1 MKIILLLLSL
11 LAFSTLSFA
20 GNGRT
25 IHIVSHNKTKVIT
38 DPSKGV
44 NAYKHWSVFPLKRTT
59 YRRAMLYVT
68 YQCPESLHC
77 GEWDYID
84 NIYLRRMGGSSTSS
98 KDIEI
103 ARLISP
109 YGWRFT
115 PSWKFTWKIDVTD
128 FAFLLHDSVEVEF
141 SHSGY
146 ETNTDRGWLV
156 TLDFSLTE
164 GTPAMECL
172 GIQQLWQGSFP
183 YGDSAHSIA
192 DSLHPIS
199 FTNMLG
205 ANFARMRI
213 LQTGHGM
220 DDSEN
225 CAEFCSK
232 YRRVLFDDSLI
243 DQKQIWRECG
253 NNPLYPQAG
262 TWIYNRADWCP
273 GSMVYPDVYDVP
285 VAKKST
291 HSVHIEMEPYI
302 DRSKPTAS
310 YYFSSYLLFEK
321 NPRAKNDV
329 SLEEIIAPSSD
340 DDFNRFNPICS
351 SPRILIKNSGRETLT
366 SVHIIYGIVGE
377 KKQTYEWHGRLASQ
391 RSEEVAL
398 PGIVSAT
405 EGKHTFAVTLSM
417 PSGKKDEYPSDNSL
431 TSVAL
436 IPPTY
441 ATQFILAFRTNHD
454 SSNNAYQLKDF
465 DGNVLR
471 ERTIGSLQAN
481 TLYLDTMK
489 LMPGCYQLTVID
501 TAGDGLD
508 FWANPD
514 GGYGYVRLL
523 DMQGHLVKSFTSD
536 FGTEI
541 NHWFTVSENPPAVV
555 LTDTLP
561 LVNPFPIRNPGI
573 FSLEIFNNEPDSV
586 DIVIQKV
593 DTNDTVFHQ
602 QYTGIKESFLPIDI
616 SNQPDG
622 FYYVKVTAQGVT
634 ATRKI
639 RIRHKN

>member
-1 MKIILLLLSL
+1 MKYIFVLLFLF
-11 LAFSTLSFA
+11 AFSYFSFA
-20 GNGRT
+20 ENGKT
-25 IHIVSHNKTKVIT
+25 IHVVSHNKTMVIT
-38 DPSKGV
+38 DPSKGI
-44 NAYKHWSVFPLKRTT
+44 NPYKHWSVFPSKRTS
-59 YRRAMLYVT
+59 YRKAMLYVT

-84 NIYLRRMGGSSTSS
+84 NIYLRRIGGSKSSS
-98 KDIEI
+98 KDIEV

-146 ETNTDRGWLV
+146 ETSTDRGWLV
-156 TLDFSLTE
+156 TVDFALTK

-172 GIQQLWQGSFP
+172 GIQPLWQGSFP

-199 FTNMLG
+199 FTNTFG
-205 ANFARMRI
+205 ANIARMRI

-225 CAEFCSK
+225 SAEFCSK

-273 GSMVYPDVYDVP
+273 GSMVYPDVYDMP
-285 VAKKST
+285 ITKKST

-321 NPRAKNDV
+321 NPRAKNDI

-340 DDFNRFNPICS
+340 DDYNRFNPICS
-351 SPRILIKNSGRETLT
+351 SPRILIKNSGNEMLT
-366 SVHIIYGIVGE
+366 SVLITYGIAGE

-405 EGKHTFAVTLSM
+405 EGKHQFKVDLTL
-417 PSGKKDEYPSDNSL
+417 PNGKKDEYPSDNSL

-454 SSNNAYQLKDF
+454 SSNNAYQLKDYE
-465 DGNVLR
+465 GNVLR

-489 LMPGCYQLTVID
+489 LTPGCYQLMVID

-536 FGTEI
+536 FGTQI

-586 DIVIQKV
+586 DIIIQKA
-593 DTNDTVFHQ
+593 DTNDIVFHQ
-602 QYTGIKESFLPIDI
+602 QYADIKESFLPIDI
-616 SNQPDG
+616 SSQPDG
-622 FYYVKVTAQGVT
+622 FYYVKVTVQGVT

>member
-20 GNGRT
+20 GNGKT
-25 IHIVSHNKTKVIT
+25 IHIISHNKTKVIT

-44 NAYKHWSVFPLKRTT
+44 NAYKHWSVFPSKRTT
-59 YRRAMLYVT
+59 YRKAILYVT

-84 NIYLRRMGGSSTSS
+84 NIYLRRIGGSKFSS

-115 PSWKFTWKIDVTD
+115 PMWKFTWKIDVTD

-164 GTPAMECL
+164 GKPAMECL

-183 YGDSAHSIA
+183 YGDSLHNIA
-192 DSLHPIS
+192 DSLHPVS
-199 FTNMLG
+199 FTNTFG
-205 ANFARMRI
+205 ANVARMRI

-273 GSMVYPDVYDVP
+273 GSMVHPDVYDMP
-285 VAKKST
+285 VADRST
-291 HSVHIEMEPYI
+291 HSVHVEMEPYI
-302 DRSKPTAS
+302 NHSKPTAS

-340 DDFNRFNPICS
+340 DDYNRFNPICA
-351 SPRILIKNSGRETLT
+351 SPSILIKNSGRETLT
-366 SVHIIYGIVGE
+366 SVHVTYGIAGE
-377 KKQTYEWHGRLASQ
+377 KKQTYEWHGRLVSQ
-391 RSEEVAL
+391 RSEEIAL

-405 EGKHTFAVTLSM
+405 EGKHTFTVVLSL
-417 PSGKKDEYPSDNSL
+417 PNGKKDEYPSDNSL

-441 ATQFILAFRTNHD
+441 AKQFILAFRTNHD

-465 DGNVLR
+465 AGNVLR
-471 ERTIGSLQAN
+471 ERTIGSLRAN
-481 TLYLDTMK
+481 TLYLDTMQ
-489 LMPGCYQLTVID
+489 LTPGCYRLTVID

-536 FGTEI
+536 FGTQI
-541 NHWFTVSENPPAVV
+541 NHWFTVSEHPLSVA

-586 DIVIQKV
+586 DIVIQKA
-593 DTNDTVFHQ
+593 DTNDIVFHQ
-602 QYTGIKESFLPIDI
+602 QYADIKESFLPIDI
-616 SNQPDG
+616 SIQPDG